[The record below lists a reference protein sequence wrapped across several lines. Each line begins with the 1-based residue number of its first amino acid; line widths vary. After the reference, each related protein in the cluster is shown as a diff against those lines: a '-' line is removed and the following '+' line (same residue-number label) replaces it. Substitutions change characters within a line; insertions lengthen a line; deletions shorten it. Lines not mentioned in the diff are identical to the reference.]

1 MREPVERV
9 LVVIPTYNES
19 ENLES
24 IVARVRVATPDVDI
38 LVVDDGS
45 PDGTGDIAESLA
57 ATDDN
62 VHVVHRTAK
71 DGLGRAYLAGFAW
84 ARERGYDAVV
94 EMDADGSH
102 QPEELPRLL
111 GALAGADLVL
121 GSRWIPGGEVKNW
134 PKHRLLLSR
143 GGNRYTRM
151 ALGVPL
157 RDATGGYRAIRTS
170 ALDAMQL
177 DDVQSSGYCFQVD
190 VAWRALRAGL
200 RVVEVPITFVERSA
214 GTSKMSPAI
223 VAEALGRVTAWGAQ
237 DRWSRMRTRRDA

>member
-19 ENLES
+19 ENLSS
-24 IVARVRVATPDVDI
+24 IVARVRAATPDVDI

-57 ATDDN
+57 AADDR
-62 VHVVHRTAK
+62 VHVMHRTSK

-84 ARERGYDAVV
+84 AKERAYDAVV

-143 GGNRYTRM
+143 GGNRYTRV

-170 ALDAMQL
+170 ALDVMEL

-237 DRWSRMRTRRDA
+237 DRWARMRTRRAG